1 MSKRLYISL
10 IFSNLVVIKTL
21 SSNHRMDNLYT
32 KFVKM
37 LEICKQFSENLVSES
52 GNVTCR
58 GPVPEFPIWKLCTIF
73 GNRDR
78 EHERE
83 KWLFYYKLQEYK
95 DCIPNLISCDLS
107 KANW

>member
-1 MSKRLYISL
+1 MSKRLYLSL
-10 IFSNLVVIKTL
+10 TFSNLVVIKTL

-37 LEICKQFSENLVSES
+37 LEICKQFSENLVNES

-83 KWLFYYKLQEYK
+83 KWLFYYKLQDYK
-95 DCIPNLISCDLS
+95 DCIPNLISCALS